1 MVGVTPARKTTFS
14 LVSANGSKELKR
26 SPTMLPT
33 MKPNSP
39 TRQSMRILFSL
50 DMASRHL
57 SING

>member
-1 MVGVTPARKTTFS
+1 
-14 LVSANGSKELKR
+14 
-26 SPTMLPT
+26 

-57 SING
+57 KYQWDDYKGVDVKGKVLLMLGERTAFRRSQFL